1 MNTIITISRQTGSGG
16 REIGKGLA
24 DAFQIPFYD
33 RELIAMAAEQSGM
46 NEQIVENLDEK
57 AANRFLYAVPSG
69 LPSLSQAAATG
80 IYTMPLSDTL
90 FLTEYEIIR
99 SLSEKGPCVI
109 VGRCSDYV
117 LKDVENHISVF
128 IHASKE
134 FRTARIAGYEN
145 IPEKEAGAKIHKYDK
160 ERRRYHDYY
169 AAHTWGNAEFYDLTI
184 DSGRLGLAHS
194 IELIRSYI
202 TLLESK

>member
-24 DAFQIPFYD
+24 DAFGIPFYD
-33 RELIAMAAEQSGM
+33 RAIIAMASKESGM
-46 NEQIVENLDEK
+46 NEEIIENLDEK

-69 LPSLSQAAATG
+69 LPTLGQAAATG
-80 IYTMPLSDTL
+80 MYTMPLSDTL

-99 SLSEKGPCVI
+99 KLAEKGPCVL

-117 LKDVENHISVF
+117 LKDVENHIAVF
-128 IHASKE
+128 LHADKD
-134 FRTARIAGYEN
+134 FRARRISEMEE
-145 IPEKEAGAKIHKYDK
+145 IDLKEAESKIHKYDK

-169 AAHTWGNAEFYDLTI
+169 AANTWGNPEFYDLTLNT
-184 DSGRLGLAHS
+184 GVLGIPKAVEV
-194 IELIRSYI
+194 IASYI
-202 TLLESK
+202 SIRER